1 MNCPYCNHEMHNGV
15 IHGDRYA
22 IKWVPKEKDIG
33 SILQWF
39 SRGIILAPY
48 AEDVEDVFYCE
59 ECEKIITQNPAVAT
73 PCGFDSRLRHQILA
87 L

>member
-1 MNCPYCNHEMHNGV
+1 MNCPYCKDEMHNGV

-22 IKWVPKEKDIG
+22 IKWVPKGKDIG

-39 SRGIILAPY
+39 SRGIILAAY

-59 ECEKIITQNPAVAT
+59 KCEKIIIDTKGKRDTRKNNT
-73 PCGFDSRLRHQILA
+73 ENKLS
-87 L
+87 